1 MNEENKLYV
10 LNKKEVFFLLT
21 LVLVC
26 LSIFF
31 VLGVKVGKNYSFSIS
46 GIMKTD
52 KEQLDFLS
60 TEEEV
65 AKKVLKENGPVVQ
78 KTKPEDNI
86 KLKTLD
92 EQNYELLKKKIDMEI
107 SPEEPVV
114 KQQAEVEGAPTS
126 VSETPREETV
136 NGVDPVEDLYVGKWT
151 IQLGSYD
158 DKGEAQSY
166 ANGLQVRGYSPILNE
181 VNLGER
187 GRWYRVSLGAFDNL
201 VDAKNYV
208 VREKSL
214 FSGQDY
220 VFVQFE

>member
-10 LNKKEVFFLLT
+10 LNKKEVFFILT
-21 LVLVC
+21 LVVVS

-31 VLGVKVGKNYSFSIS
+31 VLGVKVGKNYSFSLS
-46 GIMKTD
+46 GIMSKD

-60 TEEEV
+60 KEEEV
-65 AKKVLKENGPVVQ
+65 AKNVLQKNGPVV
-78 KTKPEDNI
+78 KKDKPEDNI
-86 KLKTLD
+86 KLKSLD
-92 EQNYELLKKKIDMEI
+92 EQNYALLKKKIDEEI
-107 SPEEPVV
+107 EPEEPVV
-114 KQQAEVEGAPTS
+114 PQENAPAENVNAVQAVKKEEVQ
-126 VSETPREETV
+126 
-136 NGVDPVEDLYVGKWT
+136 GVDPVEDLYVGKWT

-158 DKGEAQSY
+158 DKGEAQSF

-187 GRWYRVSLGAFDNL
+187 GKWYRVSLGAFDNL

>member
-10 LNKKEVFFLLT
+10 LNKKEVFFILT
-21 LVLVC
+21 LVVVS

-31 VLGVKVGKNYSFSIS
+31 VLGVKVGKNYSFSLS
-46 GIMKTD
+46 GIMPKD

-60 TEEEV
+60 KEEEV
-65 AKKVLKENGPVVQ
+65 AKSVLEKNGPVV
-78 KTKPEDNI
+78 KKNKPEDNI
-86 KLKTLD
+86 KLKSLD
-92 EQNYELLKKKIDMEI
+92 EQNYALLKKKIDEEI
-107 SPEEPVV
+107 EPEEPSVQKEEV
-114 KQQAEVEGAPTS
+114 KRIETSSEQAIVKEEVQ
-126 VSETPREETV
+126 
-136 NGVDPVEDLYVGKWT
+136 GVDPVEDLYVGKWT

-158 DKGEAQSY
+158 DQQEAQSF

-187 GRWYRVSLGAFDNL
+187 GKWYRVSLGAFDNL